1 MNTVCGSA
9 QMKCGHRRKLPIGE
23 MTTQDR
29 PNHMEGPMDLKL
41 HQLNRRLNWCHQLRI
56 RTGTRD
62 EKEGWLAEEKGLR
75 DALCGRDRTDL
86 IRVYYPSQVE
96 RYRLGFHDGQA
107 LVNFS
112 SGNTMAS
119 HL

>member
-1 MNTVCGSA
+1 
-9 QMKCGHRRKLPIGE
+9 
-23 MTTQDR
+23 
-29 PNHMEGPMDLKL
+29 MDLKL

-75 DALCGRDRTDL
+75 DALLGRDRTDL
-86 IRVYYPSQVE
+86 IRVCYPLQME
-96 RYRLGFHDGQA
+96 RYRLGLDDGQA

-112 SGNTMAS
+112 SSNTMAL

>member
-1 MNTVCGSA
+1 
-9 QMKCGHRRKLPIGE
+9 
-23 MTTQDR
+23 
-29 PNHMEGPMDLKL
+29 MDLKL

-56 RTGTRD
+56 RTGIRD

-75 DALCGRDRTDL
+75 DALLGKDRTDL
-86 IRVYYPSQVE
+86 IRVCYPLQME
-96 RYRLGFHDGQA
+96 RYRLGLDDGQA

-112 SGNTMAS
+112 SSNTMAL